1 MNDKMNRNHAPDA
14 SEAALASKIK
24 ALSFAK
30 TETELFLDTHPSS
43 RAALAYY
50 HETLT
55 ELNKLKEEYNDKYG
69 PLTADAS
76 SKDKWNWI
84 SGPWPWQRPDDENTK
99 GDM

>member
-1 MNDKMNRNHAPDA
+1 MNDRMNEKSGEALKA
-14 SEAALASKIK
+14 SLASKIK

-30 TETELFLDTHPSS
+30 TETELFLDTHPAS

-50 HETLT
+50 HETVA
-55 ELNKLKEEYNDKYG
+55 ELKKLKEEYNDKYG
-69 PLTADAS
+69 PITADAS

-84 SGPWPWQRPDDENTK
+84 SGPWPWQRPTDENTK